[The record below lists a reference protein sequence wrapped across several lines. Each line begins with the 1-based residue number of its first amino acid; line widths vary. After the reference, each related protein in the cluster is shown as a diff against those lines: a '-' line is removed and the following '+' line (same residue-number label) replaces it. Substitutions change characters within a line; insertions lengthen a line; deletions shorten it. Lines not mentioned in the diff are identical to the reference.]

1 MHTNFTMPA
10 AQRQELL
17 KKVFG
22 GGDKKPPDRADFL
35 GPYAAGILLF
45 AGALFVIK
53 TVITL
58 RAPRRRGPLP
68 GGIAQKITFV
78 CKQDFPLAQK
88 RENWREY
95 HKKALSLLLCLALL
109 FSLAPVEIHAAEEE
123 PVTLDLAQGSI
134 VISATGYAQDGGAE
148 TPYTGD
154 YTIVQTDTTYVD
166 KTISVTGGA
175 HKITMGSKVE
185 IDVHAIFDACAFSIA
200 KGASVE
206 LVLTRSVT
214 LKSGSNKAGLA
225 VPTGAAVTIS
235 ANSRYG
241 ALNATGGNSGAG
253 IGGDYGNSSSYVGGN
268 ITILSG
274 TVEATGG
281 SGASGIGGYGTGT
294 GKDEQI
300 HISGGKVTATG
311 GFGSAG
317 IGGGSSGYSG
327 TGENGQIIIDG
338 TAVVTAT
345 GNGGAGIGGGARGNG
360 TGTKGKII
368 LAGNARVI
376 ASASSGAGIGAGATY
391 YYNKISTSATG
402 SYGELLITED
412 AVVEVSSNSGAGI
425 GAGQPSHYS
434 SSYAYSYGTGSSGKL
449 TINGNAQVTATSTQA
464 AGIGGGYNVRSR
476 SYLTGDAGVISIS
489 GNARVEATGGR
500 WGIGAN
506 AYKNDGAL
514 KISGGTV
521 IARATDETVTTAC
534 GIGKSGSTTITGGTV
549 EASGYTG
556 IAWAKVNGGTVTA
569 TSLTAA
575 SGVAKLFSDSMQEG
589 WVVSLP
595 AQESHNMSSG
605 VLFSGSQGQI
615 LGAFYE
621 LPEDRETPADAALT
635 VAEDQELIV
644 PKGKK
649 LTVNGSLIVN
659 GKLTVAGTL
668 YTAPGGSLA
677 LNGETDITGK
687 LTGKLLPVTI
697 ETHDQET
704 EETSFDVSTLF
715 TIPET
720 AGTVTYT
727 VVCKNGAAGT
737 LTGTILSIQQSGTF
751 EITAATAETA
761 LYQSASATAVLTA
774 KNGAL
779 PHEHQLEEFEEKAP
793 TCLEP
798 GNIHYWTCVT
808 CGKCFSDEGGTEIP
822 YDSTIRAAL
831 GHDFHNGSCTR
842 CGAEDPGYQTTA
854 AIAISSLTAYPGD
867 TIRIPV
873 SIRSNPGISAMKLTI
888 TYDTELL
895 EYQEAAFDQAFLD
908 AAGAQTCVNAETAGK
923 VILDW
928 VQGQGEYSGSGDFA
942 VLTLKVKA
950 VTEDGGAALTITY
963 DPEDIFNKDHEN
975 QTFQIENGTVQ
986 IKKLRPGDIN
996 GDGSVNINDALL
1008 LLRYVCELDQDQV
1021 LGNPDVTGDGKVNNK
1036 DVVTLLR
1043 FVAKLDGV
1051 VLH

>member
-1 MHTNFTMPA
+1 M
-10 AQRQELL
+10 
-17 KKVFG
+17 
-22 GGDKKPPDRADFL
+22 
-35 GPYAAGILLF
+35 
-45 AGALFVIK
+45 
-53 TVITL
+53 
-58 RAPRRRGPLP
+58 
-68 GGIAQKITFV
+68 
-78 CKQDFPLAQK
+78 
-88 RENWREY
+88 
-95 HKKALSLLLCLALL
+95 KKALSLLLCLALL

-154 YTIVQTDTTYVD
+154 YTIVQTNTTYVD

-241 ALNATGGNSGAG
+241 ALNAVGGDSGAG
-253 IGGDYGNSSSYVGGN
+253 IGGAYNGSSSTGGN

-281 SGASGIGGYGTGT
+281 SGAAGIGGYGTGT
-294 GKDEQI
+294 GTDEQI

-311 GFGSAG
+311 GSGSAG
-317 IGGGSSGYSG
+317 IGGGNHSSG

-338 TAVVTAT
+338 TAIVTAT
-345 GNGGAGIGGGARGNG
+345 GNSGAGIGGGYGGNG
-360 TGTKGKII
+360 TGAKGK
-368 LAGNARVI
+368 LLLTGRAQVT
-376 ASASSGAGIGAGATY
+376 ASADSGAGIGAGASNGT
-391 YYNKISTSATG
+391 TTCGTG
-402 SYGELLITED
+402 SYGEILITES
-412 AVVEVSSNSGAGI
+412 AVVDSGSDSGAGI
-425 GAGQPSHYS
+425 GGGKPNSYS
-434 SSYAYSYGTGSSGKL
+434 VYSFGTGSNGKL
-449 TINGNAQVTATSTQA
+449 TINGNAQVTATSAQA
-464 AGIGGGYNVRSR
+464 AGIGGDYSNNYT
-476 SYLTGDAGVISIS
+476 SYLTGNAGVISIS

-500 WGIGAN
+500 WGIGAKS
-506 AYKNDGAL
+506 YQSSGAL

-534 GIGKSGSTTITGGTV
+534 GIGKSGSTTITGGAV

-556 IAWAKVNGGTVTA
+556 IAQATVNGGTVTA

-575 SGVAKLFSDSMQEG
+575 SGVADLSSEIMQEG

-615 LGAFYE
+615 LGDFYE
-621 LPEDRETPADAALT
+621 LPDDREIPADAALT

-644 PKGKK
+644 PKDTK
-649 LTVNGSLIVN
+649 LTVNGSLTVN

-668 YTAPGGSLA
+668 YTAPNGSLD

-687 LTGKLLPVTI
+687 LTGQLLPVTI
-697 ETHDQET
+697 EARDQET

-779 PHEHQLEEFEEKAP
+779 PHEHRLEEFEEKAP
-793 TCLEP
+793 ACLEP

-842 CGAEDPGYQTTA
+842 CGAEDPDYQTTA

-942 VLTLKVKA
+942 VLTFKVKA
-950 VTEDGGAALTITY
+950 VTEDGDAALTITY

>member
-1 MHTNFTMPA
+1 M
-10 AQRQELL
+10 
-17 KKVFG
+17 
-22 GGDKKPPDRADFL
+22 
-35 GPYAAGILLF
+35 
-45 AGALFVIK
+45 
-53 TVITL
+53 
-58 RAPRRRGPLP
+58 
-68 GGIAQKITFV
+68 
-78 CKQDFPLAQK
+78 
-88 RENWREY
+88 
-95 HKKALSLLLCLALL
+95 LLCLALL
-109 FSLAPVEIHAAEEE
+109 FSLAPVEIHAEEEE
-123 PVTLDLAQGSI
+123 PVTLSLAQGSI

-166 KTISVTGGA
+166 KTIAVTGGA
-175 HKITMGSKVE
+175 HKITMGSKVV
-185 IDVHAIFDACAFSIA
+185 IDVHAISDACVFSIA

-214 LKSGSNKAGLA
+214 LKSGEKQAGLA

-235 ANSRYG
+235 SDGYYG
-241 ALNATGGNSGAG
+241 ALNAVGGSYSAG
-253 IGGDYGNSSSYVGGN
+253 IGGYYSRGIYGNGGN

-281 SGASGIGGYGTGT
+281 FRAAGIGGYGTGT
-294 GKDEQI
+294 GTDEQI

-311 GFGSAG
+311 GSNAAG
-317 IGGGSSGYSG
+317 IGGGNMSSGRDG

-345 GNGGAGIGGGARGNG
+345 GKGGAGIGGGARGNG

-368 LAGNARVI
+368 LAGSAKVI
-376 ASASSGAGIGAGATY
+376 AISDTGAGIGAGRTY
-391 YYNKISTSATG
+391 DNNGESTTWATG
-402 SYGELLITED
+402 SYGEILITED
-412 AVVEVSSNSGAGI
+412 VVVEASADSGAGI
-425 GAGQPSHYS
+425 GGSRPDLNGTY
-434 SSYAYSYGTGSSGKL
+434 YCSYGTGPNGKL

-464 AGIGGGYNVRSR
+464 AGIGGGNGSSS

-500 WGIGAN
+500 WGIGAT
-506 AYKNDGAL
+506 AYHSSGAL

-556 IAWAKVNGGTVTA
+556 IAQATVNGGTVTA

-575 SGVAKLFSDSMQEG
+575 SGVADLSADSMQEG

-595 AQESHNMSSG
+595 AQESHSMSSG

-615 LGAFYE
+615 LGDFYE
-621 LPEDRETPADAALT
+621 LPEDREIPADAALT

-644 PKGKK
+644 PKGTK
-649 LTVNGSLIVN
+649 LTVNGSLTVN

-668 YTAPGGSLA
+668 YTAPNGSLD
-677 LNGETDITGK
+677 LNGETDIPGK
-687 LTGKLLPVTI
+687 LTGQLLPDTI
-697 ETHDQET
+697 EARDQET
-704 EETSFDVSTLF
+704 EETSLDVSTLF

-720 AGTVTYT
+720 AGAVSYT
-727 VVCKNGAAGT
+727 VAFKNGAAGT
-737 LTGTILSIQQSGTF
+737 LTGTILSIQQSGVF
-751 EITAATAETA
+751 EITASTAETA

-779 PHEHQLEEFEEKAP
+779 PHEHRLEEFEEKAP

-942 VLTLKVKA
+942 VLTFKVKA
-950 VTEDGGAALTITY
+950 VTEDGDAALTITY

>member
-1 MHTNFTMPA
+1 MT
-10 AQRQELL
+10 
-17 KKVFG
+17 
-22 GGDKKPPDRADFL
+22 
-35 GPYAAGILLF
+35 
-45 AGALFVIK
+45 
-53 TVITL
+53 
-58 RAPRRRGPLP
+58 
-68 GGIAQKITFV
+68 
-78 CKQDFPLAQK
+78 
-88 RENWREY
+88 
-95 HKKALSLLLCLALL
+95 KALSLLLCLALL

-148 TPYTGD
+148 NPFTGD

-166 KTISVTGGA
+166 KTISVTGGE

-185 IDVHAIFDACAFSIA
+185 IDVHALPYVCAFSIA

-214 LKSGSNKAGLA
+214 LKSGEKQAGLA

-235 ANSRYG
+235 ADSRYG
-241 ALNATGGNSGAG
+241 ALNAAGGDSGAG
-253 IGGDYGNSSSYVGGN
+253 IGGYYYGNSSSYVGGS

-281 SGASGIGGYGTGT
+281 SGAAGIGGYGTGT
-294 GKDEQI
+294 GTDEQI

-311 GFGSAG
+311 GTYAAG
-317 IGGGSSGYSG
+317 IGGGDGGSSYSG
-327 TGENGQIIIDG
+327 TGANGQIIIDG
-338 TAVVTAT
+338 TAVVIAT
-345 GNGGAGIGGGARGNG
+345 GKGGGAGIGGSYSGDG
-360 TGTKGKII
+360 TGTKGRII
-368 LAGNARVI
+368 LAGNAHI
-376 ASASSGAGIGAGATY
+376 TASSDSGAGIGAGAA
-391 YYNKISTSATG
+391 STTTAYGTG
-402 SYGELLITED
+402 SYGEILITED
-412 AVVEVSSNSGAGI
+412 AVVNASSDSGTGI
-425 GAGQPSHYS
+425 GGGKPYS
-434 SSYAYSYGTGSSGKL
+434 AYSFGTGSNGKL
-449 TINGNAQVTATSTQA
+449 TINGNTQVTATSTQA
-464 AGIGGGYNVRSR
+464 AGIGGGYGGSR
-476 SYLTGDAGVISIS
+476 ATSYLTGDAGVISIS

-500 WGIGAN
+500 WGIGAT
-506 AYKNDGAL
+506 AYQSSGAL

-534 GIGKSGSTTITGGTV
+534 GIGKSGSTTITGGAV

-556 IAWAKVNGGTVTA
+556 IAQATVNGGTVTA

-575 SGVAKLFSDSMQEG
+575 SGVADLSSEIMQEG

-595 AQESHNMSSG
+595 AQESHSMSSG

-615 LGAFYE
+615 LGDFYE
-621 LPEDRETPADAALT
+621 LPDDREIPADAALT

-644 PKGKK
+644 PKGTK
-649 LTVNGSLIVN
+649 LTVTGSLTVN
-659 GKLTVAGTL
+659 GKLTVNGNIDVTGTL
-668 YTAPGGSLA
+668 
-677 LNGETDITGK
+677 TGQ
-687 LTGKLLPVTI
+687 LLPVTI

-704 EETSFDVSTLF
+704 EETSFDVSALF

-751 EITAATAETA
+751 EITASTAETA
-761 LYQSASATAVLTA
+761 LYQSASATALLTA

-798 GNIHYWTCVT
+798 GNLHYWTCVT

-867 TIRIPV
+867 TIQIPV

-908 AAGAQTCVNAETAGK
+908 AAGAQTCINAETAGK
-923 VILDW
+923 IILDW

-942 VLTLKVKA
+942 VLTFKVKA
-950 VTEDGGAALTITY
+950 VTEDGDAALTITY

>member
-1 MHTNFTMPA
+1 M
-10 AQRQELL
+10 
-17 KKVFG
+17 KK
-22 GGDKKPPDRADFL
+22 A
-35 GPYAAGILLF
+35 I
-45 AGALFVIK
+45 ALFLSM
-53 TVITL
+53 TML
-58 RAPRRRGPLP
+58 
-68 GGIAQKITFV
+68 
-78 CKQDFPLAQK
+78 
-88 RENWREY
+88 
-95 HKKALSLLLCLALL
+95 LSLALVPAHAEDA
-109 FSLAPVEIHAAEEE
+109 SSVE
-123 PVTLDLAQGSI
+123 LDLAQGSI

-148 TPYTGD
+148 TPFTGE
-154 YTIVQTDTTYVD
+154 YTIVQNDTAYVD
-166 KTISVTGGA
+166 KTISVTGGE

-185 IDVHAIFDACAFSIA
+185 IDVHATSQACAFSIA
-200 KGASVE
+200 SGASVD
-206 LVLTRSVT
+206 LVLKKVVT
-214 LKSGSNKAGLA
+214 LKSGSWRAGLA

-235 ANSRYG
+235 ADSRYG
-241 ALNATGGNSGAG
+241 ALNAAGGDSGAG
-253 IGGDYGNSSSYVGGN
+253 IGGYYGNSSSYVGGS

-281 SGASGIGGYGTGT
+281 SGAAGIGGYSAGTGT
-294 GKDEQI
+294 DEQI

-311 GFGSAG
+311 GSGAAG
-317 IGGGSSGYSG
+317 IGGGVGGEG
-327 TGENGQIIIDG
+327 TGTNGQIIIDG

-345 GNGGAGIGGGARGNG
+345 GNSGAGIGGGAKGDG

-368 LAGNARVI
+368 LAGSAKVI
-376 ASASSGAGIGAGATY
+376 AISDTGAGIGAGCTY
-391 YYNKISTSATG
+391 NNNDESTTWATG
-402 SYGELLITED
+402 SYGEILITED
-412 AVVEVSSNSGAGI
+412 VVVEASADSGAGI
-425 GAGQPSHYS
+425 GGGTSSH
-434 SSYAYSYGTGSSGKL
+434 SSYPSYGTGPNGKL

-464 AGIGGGYNVRSR
+464 AGIGGGNGSAS
-476 SYLTGDAGVISIS
+476 SYLTDTAGVISIS

-500 WGIGAN
+500 WGIGATS
-506 AYKNDGAL
+506 YLSSGAL

-549 EASGYTG
+549 EASGSTG
-556 IAWAKVNGGTVTA
+556 IAQAKVNGGTVTA

-575 SGVAKLFSDSMQEG
+575 SGVADLSSEIIQEG

-595 AQESHNMSSG
+595 AQESHSMSSG

-615 LGAFYE
+615 LGDFYE
-621 LPEDRETPADAALT
+621 LPDDREIPADAALT

-644 PKGKK
+644 PKGTK
-649 LTVNGSLIVN
+649 LTVNGSLTVN

-687 LTGKLLPVTI
+687 LTGQLLPVTI

-704 EETSFDVSTLF
+704 EEISFDVSTLF

-720 AGTVTYT
+720 AGQVSYT
-727 VVCKNGAAGT
+727 VACKNGAAGT

-751 EITAATAETA
+751 EITAATAEMA

-798 GNIHYWTCVT
+798 GNLHYWTCVS
-808 CGKCFSDEGGTEIP
+808 CGKCFSDEGITEIL
-822 YDSTIRAAL
+822 YNSVVKSAL

-842 CGAEDPGYQTTA
+842 CSAADPDYQTTA
-854 AIAISSLTAYPGD
+854 AITISSLTAYPGD
-867 TIRIPV
+867 TIQIPV

-888 TYDTELL
+888 TYDPALL
-895 EYQEAAFDQAFLD
+895 EYQEAVFDQAFLD
-908 AAGAQTCVNAETAGK
+908 ATGAQTCINAETSGTI
-923 VILDW
+923 ILDW
-928 VQGQGEYSGSGDFA
+928 VLAQTEYSENGDFA
-942 VLTLKVKA
+942 VLTFKVKA
-950 VTEDGGAALTITY
+950 VTEDADAALTITY
-963 DPEDIFNKDHEN
+963 DPEDIFNKEHEN
-975 QTFQIENGTVQ
+975 QTFQIENGTVR

-1008 LLRYVCELDQDQV
+1008 LLRYVCELDQDKVQ
-1021 LGNPDVTGDGKVNNK
+1021 GNPDVTGDGKVNNK
-1036 DVVTLLR
+1036 DVVTLLH
-1043 FVAKLDGV
+1043 FVAQLDGV

>member
-1 MHTNFTMPA
+1 MT
-10 AQRQELL
+10 
-17 KKVFG
+17 
-22 GGDKKPPDRADFL
+22 
-35 GPYAAGILLF
+35 
-45 AGALFVIK
+45 
-53 TVITL
+53 
-58 RAPRRRGPLP
+58 
-68 GGIAQKITFV
+68 
-78 CKQDFPLAQK
+78 
-88 RENWREY
+88 
-95 HKKALSLLLCLALL
+95 KALSLLLCLALL
-109 FSLAPVEIHAAEEE
+109 FSLAPVEIHAEEEE

-166 KTISVTGGA
+166 KTIAVTGGE
-175 HKITMGSKVE
+175 HKITMSSKVV
-185 IDVHAIFDACAFSIA
+185 IDVHAISDACAFSIA

-225 VPTGAAVTIS
+225 VPSGAAVTIS
-235 ANSRYG
+235 ADGYYG
-241 ALNATGGNSGAG
+241 ALNAVGGDSGAG
-253 IGGDYGNSSSYVGGN
+253 IGGAYNGSSSTGGN

-281 SGASGIGGYGTGT
+281 SSAAGIGGYGTGT
-294 GKDEQI
+294 GQDEQI
-300 HISGGKVTATG
+300 HISGGKATATG
-311 GFGSAG
+311 GSGSAG
-317 IGGGSSGYSG
+317 IGGGSGYSG

-345 GNGGAGIGGGARGNG
+345 GNSGAGIGGG
-360 TGTKGKII
+360 K
-368 LAGNARVI
+368 L
-376 ASASSGAGIGAGATY
+376 SST
-391 YYNKISTSATG
+391 
-402 SYGELLITED
+402 
-412 AVVEVSSNSGAGI
+412 
-425 GAGQPSHYS
+425 
-434 SSYAYSYGTGSSGKL
+434 SYGTGAYGKL
-449 TINGNAQVTATSTQA
+449 TINGNAQVTAASTQA
-464 AGIGGGYNVRSR
+464 AGIGGGNGSPS

-500 WGIGAN
+500 WGIGAT
-506 AYKNDGAL
+506 AYQSSGAL

-556 IAWAKVNGGTVTA
+556 IAQATVNGGTVTA

-575 SGVAKLFSDSMQEG
+575 SGVADLSAEIMQEG

-615 LGAFYE
+615 LGDFYE
-621 LPEDRETPADAALT
+621 LPEDRKIPADAALT

-668 YTAPGGSLA
+668 YTAPNGSLD

-687 LTGKLLPVTI
+687 LTGQLLPVTI
-697 ETHDQET
+697 EARDQET
-704 EETSFDVSTLF
+704 EETSFDVSALF

-798 GNIHYWTCVT
+798 GNLHYWTCVS

-908 AAGAQTCVNAETAGK
+908 AAGAQTCINAETAGK

-942 VLTLKVKA
+942 VLTFKVKA
-950 VTEDGGAALTITY
+950 VTEDGDAALTITY

>member
-1 MHTNFTMPA
+1 M
-10 AQRQELL
+10 
-17 KKVFG
+17 
-22 GGDKKPPDRADFL
+22 
-35 GPYAAGILLF
+35 
-45 AGALFVIK
+45 
-53 TVITL
+53 
-58 RAPRRRGPLP
+58 
-68 GGIAQKITFV
+68 
-78 CKQDFPLAQK
+78 
-88 RENWREY
+88 
-95 HKKALSLLLCLALL
+95 
-109 FSLAPVEIHAAEEE
+109 
-123 PVTLDLAQGSI
+123 
-134 VISATGYAQDGGAE
+134 
-148 TPYTGD
+148 
-154 YTIVQTDTTYVD
+154 VD
-166 KTISVTGGA
+166 
-175 HKITMGSKVE
+175 
-185 IDVHAIFDACAFSIA
+185 
-200 KGASVE
+200 AS
-206 LVLTRSVT
+206 SD
-214 LKSGSNKAGLA
+214 
-225 VPTGAAVTIS
+225 
-235 ANSRYG
+235 
-241 ALNATGGNSGAG
+241 SGAG
-253 IGGDYGNSSSYVGGN
+253 IGGSLPHHFNSSCN
-268 ITILSG
+268 
-274 TVEATGG
+274 
-281 SGASGIGGYGTGT
+281 
-294 GKDEQI
+294 
-300 HISGGKVTATG
+300 
-311 GFGSAG
+311 
-317 IGGGSSGYSG
+317 
-327 TGENGQIIIDG
+327 
-338 TAVVTAT
+338 
-345 GNGGAGIGGGARGNG
+345 
-360 TGTKGKII
+360 
-368 LAGNARVI
+368 
-376 ASASSGAGIGAGATY
+376 
-391 YYNKISTSATG
+391 
-402 SYGELLITED
+402 
-412 AVVEVSSNSGAGI
+412 
-425 GAGQPSHYS
+425 
-434 SSYAYSYGTGSSGKL
+434 SYGTGSNGKL

-464 AGIGGGYNVRSR
+464 AGIGGGYNGSST
-476 SYLTGDAGVISIS
+476 SYLTSDAGVISIS
-489 GNARVEATGGR
+489 GNARVETTGGR
-500 WGIGAN
+500 WGVGAD

-556 IAWAKVNGGTVTA
+556 IAQATVNGGIVTA

-575 SGVAKLFSDSMQEG
+575 SGVADLSSEIMQEG

-595 AQESHNMSSG
+595 AQESHSMSSG

-615 LGAFYE
+615 LGDFYE
-621 LPEDRETPADAALT
+621 LPDDRKIPADATLT
-635 VAEDQELIV
+635 VAKDQELIV
-644 PKGKK
+644 PKGTK
-649 LTVNGSLIVN
+649 LTVTGSLIVN

-668 YTAPGGSLA
+668 YTAPGGSLD

-687 LTGKLLPVTI
+687 LTGQLLPVTI
-697 ETHDQET
+697 EARDQET
-704 EETSFDVSTLF
+704 EETSFDVSALF

-720 AGTVTYT
+720 AGQVSYT
-727 VVCKNGAAGT
+727 VACKNGAAGT
-737 LTGTILSIQQSGTF
+737 LTGTILSIQQSGIF
-751 EITAATAETA
+751 EITASTAETA

-793 TCLEP
+793 ACLEP

-808 CGKCFSDEGGTEIP
+808 CGKCFSDAGVTEIP

-867 TIRIPV
+867 TIQIPV

-908 AAGAQTCVNAETAGK
+908 AAGAQTCINAETAGK
-923 VILDW
+923 IILDW

-942 VLTLKVKA
+942 VLTFKVKA
-950 VTEDGGAALTITY
+950 VTEDADAALTITY

>member
-1 MHTNFTMPA
+1 M
-10 AQRQELL
+10 
-17 KKVFG
+17 KK
-22 GGDKKPPDRADFL
+22 A
-35 GPYAAGILLF
+35 I
-45 AGALFVIK
+45 ALFLSM
-53 TVITL
+53 TML
-58 RAPRRRGPLP
+58 
-68 GGIAQKITFV
+68 
-78 CKQDFPLAQK
+78 
-88 RENWREY
+88 
-95 HKKALSLLLCLALL
+95 LSLALVPAHAEDA
-109 FSLAPVEIHAAEEE
+109 SSVE
-123 PVTLDLAQGSI
+123 LDLAQGSI

-148 TPYTGD
+148 TPFTGE
-154 YTIVQTDTTYVD
+154 YTIVQNDTAYVD
-166 KTISVTGGA
+166 KTISVTGGE

-185 IDVHAIFDACAFSIA
+185 IDVHATSGACAFSIA
-200 KGASVE
+200 SGASVD
-206 LVLTRSVT
+206 LVLKQVVT
-214 LKSGSNKAGLA
+214 LKSGAKQAGLA

-235 ANSRYG
+235 ADNYRG
-241 ALNATGGNSGAG
+241 ALNAVGGDSGAG
-253 IGGDYGNSSSYVGGN
+253 IGGAYNGSSSTGGN

-281 SGASGIGGYGTGT
+281 FRAAGIGGYGTGT

-311 GFGSAG
+311 GSDAAG
-317 IGGGSSGYSG
+317 IGGGSGYSG

-345 GNGGAGIGGGARGNG
+345 GNSDGAGIGGGSSGSG
-360 TGTKGKII
+360 TGTKGQII
-368 LAGNARVI
+368 LAGSAKI
-376 ASASSGAGIGAGATY
+376 TASASNGAGIGAGATY
-391 YYNKISTSATG
+391 YYNKISTAATG
-402 SYGELLITED
+402 SYGEILITED

-425 GAGQPSHYS
+425 GAGQPSSYAS
-434 SSYAYSYGTGSSGKL
+434 SSAYSYGTGSNGKL

-464 AGIGGGYNVRSR
+464 AGIGGGYS
-476 SYLTGDAGVISIS
+476 STCASHLTGDAGVISIS

-500 WGIGAN
+500 WGIGATSYQSN
-506 AYKNDGAL
+506 GAL

-549 EASGYTG
+549 EASGSTG
-556 IAWAKVNGGTVTA
+556 IAQAKVNGGTVTA

-575 SGVAKLFSDSMQEG
+575 SGVADLSSEIMQEG

-595 AQESHNMSSG
+595 AQESHSMRSG

-615 LGAFYE
+615 LGDFYE
-621 LPEDRETPADAALT
+621 LPDDREIPADAALT

-644 PKGKK
+644 PKGTK
-649 LTVNGSLIVN
+649 LTVNGSLTVN
-659 GKLTVAGTL
+659 GKLTVNGNIDVTGTL
-668 YTAPGGSLA
+668 
-677 LNGETDITGK
+677 TGQ
-687 LTGKLLPVTI
+687 LLPVTI

-704 EETSFDVSTLF
+704 EETSFDVSVLF

-720 AGTVTYT
+720 AGQVSYT
-727 VVCKNGAAGT
+727 VACKNGAAGT

-761 LYQSASATAVLTA
+761 LYQSASATAVLNA

-798 GNIHYWTCVT
+798 GNLHYWTCVS
-808 CGKCFSDEGGTEIP
+808 CGKCFSDEGVTEIP
-822 YDSTIRAAL
+822 YNSVVKPAL

-842 CGAEDPGYQTTA
+842 CSAADPDYQTTA

-867 TIRIPV
+867 TIQISV

-888 TYDTELL
+888 TYDPELL
-895 EYQEAAFDQAFLD
+895 EYQDAAFDQAFLD
-908 AAGAQTCVNAETAGK
+908 ATGAQTCINAETSGTI
-923 VILDW
+923 ILDW
-928 VQGQGEYSGSGDFA
+928 VLAQTEYSENGDFA
-942 VLTLKVKA
+942 VLSFKVKA
-950 VTEDGGAALTITY
+950 VAEAADAALTITY
-963 DPEDIFNKDHEN
+963 DPEDIFNKEHEN
-975 QTFQIENGTVQ
+975 QTFQIENGTVR

-1008 LLRYVCELDQDQV
+1008 LLRYVCELDQDKVQ
-1021 LGNPDVTGDGKVNNK
+1021 GNPDVTGDGKVNNK

-1043 FVAKLDGV
+1043 FVAQLDGV

>member
-1 MHTNFTMPA
+1 M
-10 AQRQELL
+10 
-17 KKVFG
+17 
-22 GGDKKPPDRADFL
+22 
-35 GPYAAGILLF
+35 
-45 AGALFVIK
+45 
-53 TVITL
+53 
-58 RAPRRRGPLP
+58 
-68 GGIAQKITFV
+68 
-78 CKQDFPLAQK
+78 
-88 RENWREY
+88 
-95 HKKALSLLLCLALL
+95 KKALSLLLCLALL
-109 FSLAPVEIHAAEEE
+109 FSLAPVEIHAEEEE
-123 PVTLDLAQGSI
+123 PVTLSLAQGSI

-166 KTISVTGGA
+166 KTISVTGGE
-175 HKITMGSKVE
+175 HKIIMGSKVV
-185 IDVHAIFDACAFSIA
+185 IDVHAISDACAFSIT

-206 LVLTRSVT
+206 LVLTKSVT
-214 LKSGSNKAGLA
+214 LKSGKPRAGLA

-235 ANSRYG
+235 ADSRYG
-241 ALNATGGNSGAG
+241 ALNAVGGDSGAG
-253 IGGDYGNSSSYVGGN
+253 IGGYYGNNTTLYSGGN

-281 SGASGIGGYGTGT
+281 SGAAGIGGYHTGT
-294 GKDEQI
+294 GQDEQI

-311 GFGSAG
+311 GSGSAG
-317 IGGGSSGYSG
+317 IGGGSYSYG
-327 TGENGQIIIDG
+327 NYRGSATGENGQITIDG

-345 GNGGAGIGGGARGNG
+345 GNSGGAGIGGGVLGDSG

-368 LAGNARVI
+368 LAGSAKVI
-376 ASASSGAGIGAGATY
+376 AISDTGAGIGAGCTY
-391 YYNKISTSATG
+391 DNNVNSTTWATG
-402 SYGELLITED
+402 SYGEILITED
-412 AVVEVSSNSGAGI
+412 AVVNASSDSGAGI
-425 GAGQPSHYS
+425 GGGKS
-434 SSYAYSYGTGSSGKL
+434 SSTSYGTGAYGKL
-449 TINGNAQVTATSTQA
+449 TINGNAQVTATSAQA
-464 AGIGGGYNVRSR
+464 AGIGGDYSSNYT
-476 SYLTGDAGVISIS
+476 SYLTGNAGVISIS

-500 WGIGAN
+500 WGIGADDYN
-506 AYKNDGAL
+506 MSGAL

-556 IAWAKVNGGTVTA
+556 IAQAKVNGGTVTA

-575 SGVAKLFSDSMQEG
+575 SGVADLSSEIMQEG

-595 AQESHNMSSG
+595 AQESHNMNSG

-615 LGAFYE
+615 LGDFYE
-621 LPEDRETPADAALT
+621 LPDDREIPADAALT

-649 LTVNGSLIVN
+649 LTIN

-668 YTAPGGSLA
+668 YTAPNGSLD

-687 LTGKLLPVTI
+687 LTGQLLPVTI

-737 LTGTILSIQQSGTF
+737 LTGTILSIQQSGIF
-751 EITAATAETA
+751 EITASTAETA
-761 LYQSASATAVLTA
+761 LYQSASATALLTA

-888 TYDTELL
+888 TYDAELL

-908 AAGAQTCVNAETAGK
+908 AAGAQTCVNAETARK

-942 VLTLKVKA
+942 VLTFKVKA

>member
-1 MHTNFTMPA
+1 M
-10 AQRQELL
+10 
-17 KKVFG
+17 
-22 GGDKKPPDRADFL
+22 
-35 GPYAAGILLF
+35 
-45 AGALFVIK
+45 
-53 TVITL
+53 
-58 RAPRRRGPLP
+58 
-68 GGIAQKITFV
+68 
-78 CKQDFPLAQK
+78 
-88 RENWREY
+88 
-95 HKKALSLLLCLALL
+95 KKALSLLLCLALL
-109 FSLAPVEIHAAEEE
+109 FSLAPVEIHAEEEE

-134 VISATGYAQDGGAE
+134 VISATGYAQGGGAE

-166 KTISVTGGA
+166 KTIAVTGGA
-175 HKITMGSKVE
+175 HKITMGSKVV
-185 IDVHAIFDACAFSIA
+185 IDVHAISDACAFFIA

-206 LVLTRSVT
+206 LVLTKSVT
-214 LKSGSNKAGLA
+214 LKSGKSRAGLA

-235 ANSRYG
+235 AESRYG
-241 ALNATGGNSGAG
+241 ALNAVGGDSGAG
-253 IGGDYGNSSSYVGGN
+253 IGGAYNGSSSTGGN

-281 SGASGIGGYGTGT
+281 SSAAGIGGYGTGT
-294 GKDEQI
+294 GTDEQI

-311 GFGSAG
+311 GSGSAG
-317 IGGGSSGYSG
+317 IGGGNHSSG

-345 GNGGAGIGGGARGNG
+345 GKGGGAGIGGGYGGNG
-360 TGTKGKII
+360 TGAKGK
-368 LAGNARVI
+368 LLLTGRAQVT
-376 ASASSGAGIGAGATY
+376 ASADSGAGIGAGAAY
-391 YYNKISTSATG
+391 STEDSGNGTFATG
-402 SYGELLITED
+402 SYGELLIMED
-412 AVVEVSSNSGAGI
+412 AVVEASSDFGAGI
-425 GAGQPSHYS
+425 GGGKPSYYTR
-434 SSYAYSYGTGSSGKL
+434 SYVSNHKVNYYTVDCCSYGTGSNGKL
-449 TINGNAQVTATSTQA
+449 TINGNSHVTATSTQA
-464 AGIGGGYNVRSR
+464 AGIGGGNGSSS

-500 WGIGAN
+500 WGIGADT
-506 AYKNDGAL
+506 YKNNGAL

-556 IAWAKVNGGTVTA
+556 IAQATVNGGTVTA

-575 SGVAKLFSDSMQEG
+575 SGVADLSSEIMQEG

-615 LGAFYE
+615 LGDFYE
-621 LPEDRETPADAALT
+621 LPDDRKIPADAALT

-644 PKGKK
+644 PKGTK
-649 LTVNGSLIVN
+649 LTVNGSLTVN

-668 YTAPGGSLA
+668 YTAPNGSLA

-687 LTGKLLPVTI
+687 LTGQLLPVTI
-697 ETHDQET
+697 EARDQET

-737 LTGTILSIQQSGTF
+737 LTGTILSIQQSGIF

-842 CGAEDPGYQTTA
+842 CGAEDPDYQTTA

-942 VLTLKVKA
+942 VLTFKVKA
-950 VTEDGGAALTITY
+950 VTEDGDAALTITY

>member
-1 MHTNFTMPA
+1 M
-10 AQRQELL
+10 
-17 KKVFG
+17 KK
-22 GGDKKPPDRADFL
+22 A
-35 GPYAAGILLF
+35 I
-45 AGALFVIK
+45 ALFLSM
-53 TVITL
+53 TML
-58 RAPRRRGPLP
+58 
-68 GGIAQKITFV
+68 
-78 CKQDFPLAQK
+78 
-88 RENWREY
+88 
-95 HKKALSLLLCLALL
+95 LSLTLVPAHAEDA
-109 FSLAPVEIHAAEEE
+109 SSVE
-123 PVTLDLAQGSI
+123 LDLAQGSI

-148 TPYTGD
+148 TPFTGE
-154 YTIVQTDTTYVD
+154 YTIVQNDTAYVD
-166 KTISVTGGA
+166 KTISVTGGE

-185 IDVHAIFDACAFSIA
+185 IDVHATSQACAFSIA

-214 LKSGSNKAGLA
+214 LKSGFRRAGLA

-235 ANSRYG
+235 ADSRYG
-241 ALNATGGNSGAG
+241 ALNAAGGDSGAG
-253 IGGDYGNSSSYVGGN
+253 IGGYYGDSSPYAGGS

-281 SGASGIGGYGTGT
+281 SGAAGIGGYSAGTGT
-294 GKDEQI
+294 DEQI

-311 GFGSAG
+311 GSGAAG
-317 IGGGSSGYSG
+317 IGGGIGGDG
-327 TGENGQIIIDG
+327 TGTNGQIIIDG
-338 TAVVTAT
+338 TAVVTAI
-345 GNGGAGIGGGARGNG
+345 GNSGAGIGGGYGGNG
-360 TGTKGKII
+360 TGAKGK
-368 LAGNARVI
+368 LLLTGRAQVT
-376 ASASSGAGIGAGATY
+376 ASADSGAGIGAGAAY
-391 YYNKISTSATG
+391 STEDSGNGTFATG
-402 SYGELLITED
+402 SYGELLIMED
-412 AVVEVSSNSGAGI
+412 AVVEASSDSGAGI
-425 GAGQPSHYS
+425 GGGKPSYYTR
-434 SSYAYSYGTGSSGKL
+434 SYVNNHKVNYYTVDCCSYGTGFNGKL

-464 AGIGGGYNVRSR
+464 AGIGGGNGSSS

-489 GNARVEATGGR
+489 GNAQVEATGGR

-556 IAWAKVNGGTVTA
+556 IAQAKVNGGTVTA

-575 SGVAKLFSDSMQEG
+575 SGVADLSSEIMQEG

-595 AQESHNMSSG
+595 AQESHSMRSG

-615 LGAFYE
+615 LGDFYE
-621 LPEDRETPADAALT
+621 LPDDRKIPADAALT

-644 PKGKK
+644 PKGTK
-649 LTVNGSLIVN
+649 LTVNGSLTVN

-687 LTGKLLPVTI
+687 LTGQLLPVTI

-704 EETSFDVSTLF
+704 EEISFDVSALF

-720 AGTVTYT
+720 AGQVSYT
-727 VVCKNGAAGT
+727 VACKNGAAGT

-798 GNIHYWTCVT
+798 GNLHYWTCVS
-808 CGKCFSDEGGTEIP
+808 CGKCFSDEGITEIP
-822 YDSTIRAAL
+822 YNSVVKPAL

-842 CGAEDPGYQTTA
+842 CSAADPDYQTTA

-867 TIRIPV
+867 TIQIPV

-888 TYDTELL
+888 TYDPALL
-895 EYQEAAFDQAFLD
+895 EYQEAVFDQAFLD
-908 AAGAQTCVNAETAGK
+908 ATGAQTCINAETSGTI
-923 VILDW
+923 ILDW
-928 VQGQGEYSGSGDFA
+928 VLAQTEYSENGDFA
-942 VLTLKVKA
+942 VLTFKVKA
-950 VTEDGGAALTITY
+950 VTEDADAALTITY
-963 DPEDIFNKDHEN
+963 DPEDIFNKEHEN
-975 QTFQIENGTVQ
+975 QTFQIENGTVR

-1008 LLRYVCELDQDQV
+1008 LLRYVCELDQDKVQ
-1021 LGNPDVTGDGKVNNK
+1021 GNPDVTGDGKVNNK

-1043 FVAKLDGV
+1043 FVAQLDGV

>member
-1 MHTNFTMPA
+1 M
-10 AQRQELL
+10 
-17 KKVFG
+17 
-22 GGDKKPPDRADFL
+22 
-35 GPYAAGILLF
+35 
-45 AGALFVIK
+45 
-53 TVITL
+53 
-58 RAPRRRGPLP
+58 
-68 GGIAQKITFV
+68 
-78 CKQDFPLAQK
+78 
-88 RENWREY
+88 
-95 HKKALSLLLCLALL
+95 KKALSLLLCLALL
-109 FSLAPVEIHAAEEE
+109 FFLAPVEIHAEEEE

-166 KTISVTGGA
+166 KTIAVTGGE
-175 HKITMGSKVE
+175 HKITMGSKVV
-185 IDVHAIFDACAFSIA
+185 IDVHAISSACAFSIA
-200 KGASVE
+200 SGASVE

-225 VPTGAAVTIS
+225 VPSGAAVTIS
-235 ANSRYG
+235 ADSRYG
-241 ALNATGGNSGAG
+241 ALNAVGGDSGAG
-253 IGGDYGNSSSYVGGN
+253 IGGAYNGSSSTGGN

-281 SGASGIGGYGTGT
+281 SSAAGIGGYGTGT
-294 GKDEQI
+294 GQDEQI
-300 HISGGKVTATG
+300 HISGGKATATG
-311 GFGSAG
+311 GSGSAG
-317 IGGGSSGYSG
+317 IGGGNHSSG

-345 GNGGAGIGGGARGNG
+345 GNSGAGIGGGYGGNG
-360 TGTKGKII
+360 TGAKGK
-368 LAGNARVI
+368 LLLTGRAQVT
-376 ASASSGAGIGAGATY
+376 ASADSGAGIGAGAAY
-391 YYNKISTSATG
+391 STEDSGNGTFATG
-402 SYGELLITED
+402 SYGELLIMED
-412 AVVEVSSNSGAGI
+412 AVVEASSDFGAGI
-425 GAGQPSHYS
+425 GGGKPSYYTR
-434 SSYAYSYGTGSSGKL
+434 SYVSNHKVNYYTVDCCSYGTGSNGKL
-449 TINGNAQVTATSTQA
+449 TINGNAHVTAASTKA
-464 AGIGGGYNVRSR
+464 AGIGGGNGSSS

-556 IAWAKVNGGTVTA
+556 IAQATVNGGTVTA

-575 SGVAKLFSDSMQEG
+575 SGVADLSSEIMQEG

-595 AQESHNMSSG
+595 AQESHNMNSG

-615 LGAFYE
+615 LGDFYE
-621 LPEDRETPADAALT
+621 LPDDRKIPADAALT

-649 LTVNGSLIVN
+649 LTVNGSLTVN

-687 LTGKLLPVTI
+687 LTGQLLPVTI

-704 EETSFDVSTLF
+704 EEISFDVSALF

-720 AGTVTYT
+720 AGQVSYT
-727 VVCKNGAAGT
+727 VAFKNGAAGT

-761 LYQSASATAVLTA
+761 LYQSASATALLTA
-774 KNGAL
+774 KNGVL

-923 VILDW
+923 IILDW

-942 VLTLKVKA
+942 VLTFKVKA
-950 VTEDGGAALTITY
+950 VTEDGDAALTITY

-975 QTFQIENGTVQ
+975 QTFQIENGTIQ

>member
-1 MHTNFTMPA
+1 M
-10 AQRQELL
+10 
-17 KKVFG
+17 
-22 GGDKKPPDRADFL
+22 
-35 GPYAAGILLF
+35 
-45 AGALFVIK
+45 
-53 TVITL
+53 
-58 RAPRRRGPLP
+58 
-68 GGIAQKITFV
+68 
-78 CKQDFPLAQK
+78 
-88 RENWREY
+88 
-95 HKKALSLLLCLALL
+95 KKALSLLLCLALL

-166 KTISVTGGA
+166 KTIAVTGGE
-175 HKITMGSKVE
+175 HKIIMGSKVV
-185 IDVHAIFDACAFSIA
+185 IDVHAISDACAFFIA

-214 LKSGSNKAGLA
+214 LKSGSYKAGLA
-225 VPTGAAVTIS
+225 VPSGAAVTIS
-235 ANSRYG
+235 ADGRYG
-241 ALNATGGNSGAG
+241 ALNAAGGDSGAG
-253 IGGDYGNSSSYVGGN
+253 IGGYYGNYTTLYSGGN
-268 ITILSG
+268 IAILSG

-281 SGASGIGGYGTGT
+281 SSAAGIGGYGTGT
-294 GKDEQI
+294 GTDEQI

-311 GFGSAG
+311 GSGSAG
-317 IGGGSSGYSG
+317 IGGGSGYSG

-338 TAVVTAT
+338 TAVVTAI
-345 GNGGAGIGGGARGNG
+345 GNSGAGIGGG
-360 TGTKGKII
+360 K
-368 LAGNARVI
+368 L
-376 ASASSGAGIGAGATY
+376 SST
-391 YYNKISTSATG
+391 
-402 SYGELLITED
+402 
-412 AVVEVSSNSGAGI
+412 
-425 GAGQPSHYS
+425 
-434 SSYAYSYGTGSSGKL
+434 SYGTGAYGKL

-464 AGIGGGYNVRSR
+464 AGIGGGYNSGSS
-476 SYLTGDAGVISIS
+476 SYLTNDAGVISIS

-506 AYKNDGAL
+506 TYKNDGAL

-556 IAWAKVNGGTVTA
+556 IAQATINGGTVTA

-575 SGVAKLFSDSMQEG
+575 SGVADLSADSMQEG

-615 LGAFYE
+615 LGDFYE
-621 LPEDRETPADAALT
+621 LPDDREIPADAALT

-644 PKGKK
+644 PKGTK
-649 LTVNGSLIVN
+649 LTVTGSLTVN

-668 YTAPGGSLA
+668 YTAPNGSLA

-687 LTGKLLPVTI
+687 LTGQLLPVTI
-697 ETHDQET
+697 EARDQET

-737 LTGTILSIQQSGTF
+737 LTGTILSIQQSGIF

-761 LYQSASATAVLTA
+761 LYQSSSATAVLTA

-923 VILDW
+923 IILDW

-950 VTEDGGAALTITY
+950 VTEDGDAALTITY

>member
-1 MHTNFTMPA
+1 M
-10 AQRQELL
+10 
-17 KKVFG
+17 
-22 GGDKKPPDRADFL
+22 
-35 GPYAAGILLF
+35 
-45 AGALFVIK
+45 
-53 TVITL
+53 
-58 RAPRRRGPLP
+58 
-68 GGIAQKITFV
+68 
-78 CKQDFPLAQK
+78 
-88 RENWREY
+88 
-95 HKKALSLLLCLALL
+95 
-109 FSLAPVEIHAAEEE
+109 EIHAAEEE

-148 TPYTGD
+148 TPFTGD

-166 KTISVTGGA
+166 KTIAVTGGE
-175 HKITMGSKVE
+175 HKITMGSKVV
-185 IDVHAIFDACAFSIA
+185 IDVHAISDACAFSIA

-214 LKSGSNKAGLA
+214 LKSGSSRAGLA

-235 ANSRYG
+235 AGSRYG
-241 ALNATGGNSGAG
+241 ALNAAGGDSGAG
-253 IGGDYGNSSSYVGGN
+253 IGGYYGNGTSSSYVGGS

-281 SGASGIGGYGTGT
+281 SGAAGIGGYSAGTGT
-294 GKDEQI
+294 DEQI

-311 GFGSAG
+311 GTYAAG
-317 IGGGSSGYSG
+317 IGGGDSYSKSRAYGHG
-327 TGENGQIIIDG
+327 TDTNGQIIIDG
-338 TAVVTAT
+338 TAVVIAT
-345 GNGGAGIGGGARGNG
+345 GKGGGAGIGGAYQCNG
-360 TGTKGKII
+360 TGTKGKLL
-368 LAGNARVI
+368 LAGRAQVT
-376 ASASSGAGIGAGATY
+376 ASSDSGAGIGAGAA
-391 YYNKISTSATG
+391 STTTAYGTG
-402 SYGELLITED
+402 SYGEILITED
-412 AVVEVSSNSGAGI
+412 AVVNASSDSGTGI
-425 GAGQPSHYS
+425 GGGKS
-434 SSYAYSYGTGSSGKL
+434 SSTSYGTGAYGKL
-449 TINGNAQVTATSTQA
+449 TINGNAQVTATSAQA
-464 AGIGGGYNVRSR
+464 AGIGGGNGSAG
-476 SYLTGDAGVISIS
+476 SYLTGAAGVISIS

-506 AYKNDGAL
+506 AYENDGSL

-549 EASGYTG
+549 DASGYTG
-556 IAWAKVNGGTVTA
+556 IAQATVNGGTVTA
-569 TSLTAA
+569 ASLTAD
-575 SGVAKLFSDSMQEG
+575 SGVADLSSDSMQEG

-595 AQESHNMSSG
+595 AQESHNMNSG

-615 LGAFYE
+615 LGDFYE
-621 LPEDRETPADAALT
+621 LPDDREIPADAALI

-644 PKGKK
+644 PKGTK
-649 LTVNGSLIVN
+649 LTVNGSLTVN

-687 LTGKLLPVTI
+687 LTGQLLPVTI
-697 ETHDQET
+697 EARDQET
-704 EETSFDVSTLF
+704 EEISFDVSALF

-720 AGTVTYT
+720 AGQVSYT
-727 VVCKNGAAGT
+727 VAFKNGAAGT
-737 LTGTILSIQQSGTF
+737 LTETILSIQQSGIF
-751 EITAATAETA
+751 EITASTAETA
-761 LYQSASATAVLTA
+761 LYQSASATALLTA

-942 VLTLKVKA
+942 VLTFKVKA
-950 VTEDGGAALTITY
+950 VTEDGDAALTITY

>member
-1 MHTNFTMPA
+1 M
-10 AQRQELL
+10 
-17 KKVFG
+17 KK
-22 GGDKKPPDRADFL
+22 A
-35 GPYAAGILLF
+35 I
-45 AGALFVIK
+45 ALFLSM
-53 TVITL
+53 TML
-58 RAPRRRGPLP
+58 
-68 GGIAQKITFV
+68 
-78 CKQDFPLAQK
+78 
-88 RENWREY
+88 
-95 HKKALSLLLCLALL
+95 LSLALVPAHAEDA
-109 FSLAPVEIHAAEEE
+109 SSVE
-123 PVTLDLAQGSI
+123 LDLAQGSI

-148 TPYTGD
+148 TPFTGE
-154 YTIVQTDTTYVD
+154 YTIVQNDTAYVD
-166 KTISVTGGA
+166 KTISVTGGE

-185 IDVHAIFDACAFSIA
+185 IDVHAISQACAFSIA
-200 KGASVE
+200 SGASVD
-206 LVLTRSVT
+206 LVLKKVVT
-214 LKSGSNKAGLA
+214 LKSGSSRAGLA

-235 ANSRYG
+235 ADSRYG
-241 ALNATGGNSGAG
+241 ALNAAGGDSGAG
-253 IGGDYGNSSSYVGGN
+253 IGGYSGNNTTLYPGGN

-281 SGASGIGGYGTGT
+281 SSAAGIGGYSTGT
-294 GKDEQI
+294 GKEEQI

-311 GFGSAG
+311 GANAAG
-317 IGGGSSGYSG
+317 IGGGSSYSG

-345 GNGGAGIGGGARGNG
+345 GNSGGAGIGGGLGGSG

-368 LAGNARVI
+368 LAG
-376 ASASSGAGIGAGATY
+376 SAQITANSDSGAGIGAGASNGTL
-391 YYNKISTSATG
+391 TCGTG
-402 SYGELLITED
+402 SDGEILITEST
-412 AVVEVSSNSGAGI
+412 VVDSGSDSGAGI
-425 GAGQPSHYS
+425 GGGIPN
-434 SSYAYSYGTGSSGKL
+434 SYGTGSNGKL
-449 TINGNAQVTATSTQA
+449 TINGNAQVTATSAQA
-464 AGIGGGYNVRSR
+464 AGIGGGYSR
-476 SYLTGDAGVISIS
+476 NYTSYLTGNAGVISIS

-556 IAWAKVNGGTVTA
+556 IAQAKVNGGTVTA
-569 TSLTAA
+569 ASLTAA
-575 SGVAKLFSDSMQEG
+575 SGVADLSSEIMQEG

-595 AQESHNMSSG
+595 AQESHSMSSG

-615 LGAFYE
+615 LGDFYE
-621 LPEDRETPADAALT
+621 LPDDREIPADAALT

-644 PKGKK
+644 PKGTK
-649 LTVNGSLIVN
+649 LTVNGSLTVN

-687 LTGKLLPVTI
+687 LTGQLLPVTI

-704 EETSFDVSTLF
+704 EEISFDVSTLF

-720 AGTVTYT
+720 AGQVSYT
-727 VVCKNGAAGT
+727 VACKNGAAGT

-798 GNIHYWTCVT
+798 GNLHYWTCVS
-808 CGKCFSDEGGTEIP
+808 CGKCFSDEGITEIP
-822 YDSTIRAAL
+822 YNSVVKPAL

-842 CGAEDPGYQTTA
+842 CSASDPDYQTTA
-854 AIAISSLTAYPGD
+854 AVAISSLTAYPGD
-867 TIRIPV
+867 TIQIPV

-888 TYDTELL
+888 TYDPALL
-895 EYQEAAFDQAFLD
+895 EYQEAVFDQAFLD
-908 AAGAQTCVNAETAGK
+908 ATGAQTCINAETSGTI
-923 VILDW
+923 ILDW
-928 VQGQGEYSGSGDFA
+928 VLTQTEYSENGDFA
-942 VLTLKVKA
+942 VLSFKVKA
-950 VTEDGGAALTITY
+950 VAEAADAALTITY
-963 DPEDIFNKDHEN
+963 DPEDIFNKEHEN
-975 QTFQIENGTVQ
+975 QTFQIENGTVR

-1008 LLRYVCELDQDQV
+1008 LLRYVCELDQDKVQ
-1021 LGNPDVTGDGKVNNK
+1021 GNPDVTGDGKVNNK

-1043 FVAKLDGV
+1043 FVAQLDGV

>member
-1 MHTNFTMPA
+1 M
-10 AQRQELL
+10 
-17 KKVFG
+17 KK
-22 GGDKKPPDRADFL
+22 A
-35 GPYAAGILLF
+35 I
-45 AGALFVIK
+45 ALFLSM
-53 TVITL
+53 TML
-58 RAPRRRGPLP
+58 
-68 GGIAQKITFV
+68 
-78 CKQDFPLAQK
+78 
-88 RENWREY
+88 
-95 HKKALSLLLCLALL
+95 LSLALVPAHAEDA
-109 FSLAPVEIHAAEEE
+109 SSVE
-123 PVTLDLAQGSI
+123 LDLAQGSI

-148 TPYTGD
+148 TPYTGE
-154 YTIVQTDTTYVD
+154 YTIVQNDTAYVD
-166 KTISVTGGA
+166 KTIAVTGGE

-185 IDVHAIFDACAFSIA
+185 IDVHATSQACAFSIA
-200 KGASVE
+200 SGASVD
-206 LVLTRSVT
+206 LVLKKVVT
-214 LKSGSNKAGLA
+214 LKSGSSRAGLA

-235 ANSRYG
+235 AESRYG
-241 ALNATGGNSGAG
+241 ALNAVGGSSGAG
-253 IGGDYGNSSSYVGGN
+253 IGGYYGDSSSYAGGN

-281 SGASGIGGYGTGT
+281 SSAAGIGGYGTGT
-294 GKDEQI
+294 GTDEQI

-311 GFGSAG
+311 GSGSAG
-317 IGGGSSGYSG
+317 IGGGNHSSG

-345 GNGGAGIGGGARGNG
+345 GKGGGAGIGGGYGGNG
-360 TGTKGKII
+360 TGAKGK
-368 LAGNARVI
+368 LLLTGRAQVT
-376 ASASSGAGIGAGATY
+376 ASADSGAGIGAGAAY
-391 YYNKISTSATG
+391 STEDSGNGTFATG
-402 SYGELLITED
+402 SYGELLIMED
-412 AVVEVSSNSGAGI
+412 AVVEAGSDSGAGI
-425 GAGQPSHYS
+425 GGGKPSYYTR
-434 SSYAYSYGTGSSGKL
+434 SYVNNHKVNYYTVDCCSYGTGSNGKL

-464 AGIGGGYNVRSR
+464 AGIGGGNGSSS

-500 WGIGAN
+500 WGIGATSCLSS
-506 AYKNDGAL
+506 GAL

-556 IAWAKVNGGTVTA
+556 IAQAKVNGGTVTA

-575 SGVAKLFSDSMQEG
+575 SGVADLSSEIMQEG

-595 AQESHNMSSG
+595 AQESHNMRSG

-615 LGAFYE
+615 LGDFYE
-621 LPEDRETPADAALT
+621 LPDDREIPADAALT

-644 PKGKK
+644 PKGTK
-649 LTVNGSLIVN
+649 LTVNGSLTVN

-677 LNGETDITGK
+677 LNGETDITGT
-687 LTGKLLPVTI
+687 LTGQLLPVTI

-704 EETSFDVSTLF
+704 EEISFDVSALF

-720 AGTVTYT
+720 AGQVSYT
-727 VVCKNGAAGT
+727 VACKNGAAGT

-798 GNIHYWTCVT
+798 GNLHYWTCVS
-808 CGKCFSDEGGTEIP
+808 CGKCFSDEGVTEIP
-822 YDSTIRAAL
+822 YNSVVKPAL

-842 CGAEDPGYQTTA
+842 CSAADPDYQTTA
-854 AIAISSLTAYPGD
+854 AVAISSLTAYPGD
-867 TIRIPV
+867 IIQIPV

-895 EYQEAAFDQAFLD
+895 EYQDAAFDQAFLD
-908 AAGAQTCVNAETAGK
+908 AAGAQTCINAETSGTI
-923 VILDW
+923 ILNW
-928 VQGQGEYSGSGDFA
+928 VLAQTEYSENGDFA
-942 VLTLKVKA
+942 VLSFKVKA
-950 VTEDGGAALTITY
+950 VAEAADAALTITY
-963 DPEDIFNKDHEN
+963 DPENIFNKDHEN
-975 QTFQIENGTVQ
+975 QTFQIENGTVR

-996 GDGSVNINDALL
+996 GDGKVDINDALL
-1008 LLRYVCELDQDQV
+1008 LLRYVCELDQDKVQ
-1021 LGNPDVTGDGKVNNK
+1021 GNPDVTGDGKVNNK

-1043 FVAKLDGV
+1043 FVAQLDGV

>member
-1 MHTNFTMPA
+1 M
-10 AQRQELL
+10 
-17 KKVFG
+17 
-22 GGDKKPPDRADFL
+22 
-35 GPYAAGILLF
+35 
-45 AGALFVIK
+45 
-53 TVITL
+53 
-58 RAPRRRGPLP
+58 
-68 GGIAQKITFV
+68 
-78 CKQDFPLAQK
+78 
-88 RENWREY
+88 
-95 HKKALSLLLCLALL
+95 KKALSLLLCLALL
-109 FSLAPVEIHAAEEE
+109 FSLAPVEIHAAEEA

-148 TPYTGD
+148 TPFTGD

-166 KTISVTGGA
+166 KTIAVTGGE

-185 IDVHAIFDACAFSIA
+185 IDVHATSQACAFSIA

-206 LVLTRSVT
+206 LVLTRPVT
-214 LKSGSNKAGLA
+214 LKSGKQQAGLA

-235 ANSRYG
+235 ADSRYG
-241 ALNATGGNSGAG
+241 ALNAAGGDSGAG
-253 IGGDYGNSSSYVGGN
+253 IGGYYGNSSSYVGGS

-281 SGASGIGGYGTGT
+281 SGAAGIGGYGPGTGT
-294 GKDEQI
+294 NEQI

-311 GFGSAG
+311 GSGAAG
-317 IGGGSSGYSG
+317 IGGGRYSDGYYSG
-327 TGENGQIIIDG
+327 SATGENGQIIIDG

-345 GNGGAGIGGGARGNG
+345 GKGGGAGIGGSHSGDG
-360 TGTKGKII
+360 TGTKGRII
-368 LAGNARVI
+368 LAGNAHI
-376 ASASSGAGIGAGATY
+376 TASSDSGAGIGAGA
-391 YYNKISTSATG
+391 STGTLTCGTG
-402 SYGELLITED
+402 SDGEILITEST
-412 AVVEVSSNSGAGI
+412 VVDSGSDSGAGI
-425 GAGQPSHYS
+425 GGGKPGA
-434 SSYAYSYGTGSSGKL
+434 AYSFGTGSNGKL
-449 TINGNAQVTATSTQA
+449 TINGNAQVTATSAQA
-464 AGIGGGYNVRSR
+464 AGIGGGYSSNYT
-476 SYLTGDAGVISIS
+476 SYLTGNAGVISIS

-549 EASGYTG
+549 DASGYTG
-556 IAWAKVNGGTVTA
+556 IAQAKVNGGTVTA
-569 TSLTAA
+569 ASLTAA
-575 SGVAKLFSDSMQEG
+575 SGVADLSADSMQEG

-595 AQESHNMSSG
+595 AQESHNMNSG

-615 LGAFYE
+615 LGDFYE
-621 LPEDRETPADAALT
+621 LPDDREIPADAALT

-644 PKGKK
+644 PKGTK
-649 LTVNGSLIVN
+649 LTVTGSLTVN

-668 YTAPGGSLA
+668 YTAPNGSLA

-687 LTGKLLPVTI
+687 LTGQLLPVTI
-697 ETHDQET
+697 EARDQET

-761 LYQSASATAVLTA
+761 LYQSASATGVLTA

-779 PHEHQLEEFEEKAP
+779 PHEHRLEEFEEKAP
-793 TCLEP
+793 ACLEP

-950 VTEDGGAALTITY
+950 VTEDGDAALTITY
-963 DPEDIFNKDHEN
+963 DPEDIFNKYHEN

-986 IKKLRPGDIN
+986 VKKLRPGDIN

>member
-1 MHTNFTMPA
+1 M
-10 AQRQELL
+10 
-17 KKVFG
+17 KK
-22 GGDKKPPDRADFL
+22 A
-35 GPYAAGILLF
+35 I
-45 AGALFVIK
+45 ALFLSM
-53 TVITL
+53 TML
-58 RAPRRRGPLP
+58 
-68 GGIAQKITFV
+68 
-78 CKQDFPLAQK
+78 
-88 RENWREY
+88 
-95 HKKALSLLLCLALL
+95 LSLALVPAHAEDA
-109 FSLAPVEIHAAEEE
+109 SSVE
-123 PVTLDLAQGSI
+123 LDLAQGSI

-148 TPYTGD
+148 TPFTGE

-166 KTISVTGGA
+166 KTIAVTGGE

-185 IDVHAIFDACAFSIA
+185 IDVHATSQACAFSIA

-206 LVLTRSVT
+206 LVLTRPVT
-214 LKSGSNKAGLA
+214 LKSGAKQAGLA

-235 ANSRYG
+235 ADSRYG
-241 ALNATGGNSGAG
+241 ALNAVGGDSGAG
-253 IGGDYGNSSSYVGGN
+253 IGGYYGDSSSYAGGN

-281 SGASGIGGYGTGT
+281 SGTAGIGGYGTGT
-294 GKDEQI
+294 GKEEQI

-311 GFGSAG
+311 GSGSAG
-317 IGGGSSGYSG
+317 IGGGSGYSG

-345 GNGGAGIGGGARGNG
+345 GNSGAGIGGGCRGDG
-360 TGTKGKII
+360 TGTTGKII
-368 LAGNARVI
+368 LAGGAKVTTI
-376 ASASSGAGIGAGATY
+376 SDSGAGIGAGYALGENYRQGDAHGGKAHETC
-391 YYNKISTSATG
+391 ATG
-402 SYGELLITED
+402 SYGELLITEEVVVD
-412 AVVEVSSNSGAGI
+412 ADSNSGAGI
-425 GAGQPSHYS
+425 GAGKSSTYS
-434 SSYAYSYGTGSSGKL
+434 YYGTSKINGKTYVHSGTASSCSYGTGPNGKL

-464 AGIGGGYNVRSR
+464 AGIGGGYNGSSS

-500 WGIGAN
+500 WGIGATS
-506 AYKNDGAL
+506 YLSSGAL

-549 EASGYTG
+549 EASGSTG
-556 IAWAKVNGGTVTA
+556 IAQAKVNGGTVTA

-575 SGVAKLFSDSMQEG
+575 SGVADLSSEIMQEG

-595 AQESHNMSSG
+595 AQESHSMRSG

-615 LGAFYE
+615 LGDFYE
-621 LPEDRETPADAALT
+621 LPDDREIPADAALI

-644 PKGKK
+644 PKGTK
-649 LTVNGSLIVN
+649 LTVNGSLTVN

-687 LTGKLLPVTI
+687 LTGQLLPVTI

-704 EETSFDVSTLF
+704 EEISFDVSTLF

-720 AGTVTYT
+720 AGQVSYT
-727 VVCKNGAAGT
+727 VACKNGAAGT

-798 GNIHYWTCVT
+798 GNLHYWTCVS
-808 CGKCFSDEGGTEIP
+808 CGKCFSDEGITEIP
-822 YDSTIRAAL
+822 YNSVVKPAL

-842 CGAEDPGYQTTA
+842 CSAADPDYQTTA
-854 AIAISSLTAYPGD
+854 AVAISSLTAYPGD
-867 TIRIPV
+867 TIQIPV

-888 TYDTELL
+888 TYDPELL
-895 EYQEAAFDQAFLD
+895 EYQDAAFDQAFLD
-908 AAGAQTCVNAETAGK
+908 AAGAQTCINAETSGTI
-923 VILDW
+923 ILDW
-928 VQGQGEYSGSGDFA
+928 VLAQTEYSENGDFA
-942 VLTLKVKA
+942 VLTFKVKA
-950 VTEDGGAALTITY
+950 VTEDADAALTITY
-963 DPEDIFNKDHEN
+963 DPEDIFNKEHEN
-975 QTFQIENGTVQ
+975 QTFQIENGTVR

-1008 LLRYVCELDQDQV
+1008 LLRYVCELDQDKVQ
-1021 LGNPDVTGDGKVNNK
+1021 GNPDVTGDGKVNNK

-1043 FVAKLDGV
+1043 FVAQLDGV

>member
-1 MHTNFTMPA
+1 M
-10 AQRQELL
+10 
-17 KKVFG
+17 
-22 GGDKKPPDRADFL
+22 
-35 GPYAAGILLF
+35 
-45 AGALFVIK
+45 
-53 TVITL
+53 
-58 RAPRRRGPLP
+58 
-68 GGIAQKITFV
+68 
-78 CKQDFPLAQK
+78 
-88 RENWREY
+88 
-95 HKKALSLLLCLALL
+95 LLCLALL

-148 TPYTGD
+148 TPFTGD

-166 KTISVTGGA
+166 KTIAVTGGE
-175 HKITMGSKVE
+175 HKITMGSKVV
-185 IDVHAIFDACAFSIA
+185 IDVHAISDACAFSIA

-214 LKSGSNKAGLA
+214 LKSGSGRAGLA

-235 ANSRYG
+235 AGSRYG
-241 ALNATGGNSGAG
+241 ALNAAGGDSGAG
-253 IGGDYGNSSSYVGGN
+253 IGGYYGNSSSYVGGS

-281 SGASGIGGYGTGT
+281 SGAAGIGGYSAGTGT
-294 GKDEQI
+294 NEQI

-311 GFGSAG
+311 GTNAAG
-317 IGGGSSGYSG
+317 IGGGGSYSQSRAYGHG
-327 TGENGQIIIDG
+327 TDANGQIIIDG
-338 TAVVTAT
+338 TAVVIAT
-345 GNGGAGIGGGARGNG
+345 GKGGGAGIGGGYGGNG
-360 TGTKGKII
+360 TGAKGK
-368 LAGNARVI
+368 LLLTGRAQVT
-376 ASASSGAGIGAGATY
+376 ASADSGAGIGAGAAY
-391 YYNKISTSATG
+391 STEDSGNETFATG
-402 SYGELLITED
+402 SYGELLIMED
-412 AVVEVSSNSGAGI
+412 AVVEASSDSGAGI
-425 GAGQPSHYS
+425 GGGKPSHYTHS
-434 SSYAYSYGTGSSGKL
+434 IVTNHKVNYYTVDCHSYGTGSNGKL
-449 TINGNAQVTATSTQA
+449 TINGNAQVTATSAQA
-464 AGIGGGYNVRSR
+464 AGIGGGYSSNYT
-476 SYLTGDAGVISIS
+476 SYLTGNAGVISIS

-556 IAWAKVNGGTVTA
+556 IAQAKVNGGTVTA
-569 TSLTAA
+569 ASLTAD
-575 SGVAKLFSDSMQEG
+575 SGVADLSADSMQEG

-595 AQESHNMSSG
+595 AQESHNMRSG

-615 LGAFYE
+615 LGDFYE
-621 LPEDRETPADAALT
+621 LPDDREIPADAALI

-644 PKGKK
+644 PKGTK
-649 LTVNGSLIVN
+649 LTVNGSLTVN

-687 LTGKLLPVTI
+687 LTGQLLPVTI

-704 EETSFDVSTLF
+704 EEISFDVSALF

-720 AGTVTYT
+720 AGQVSYT
-727 VVCKNGAAGT
+727 VAFKNGAAGT
-737 LTGTILSIQQSGTF
+737 LTETILSIQQSGIF
-751 EITAATAETA
+751 EITASTAETA

-942 VLTLKVKA
+942 VLTFKVKA
-950 VTEDGGAALTITY
+950 VTEDGDAALTITY

>member
-1 MHTNFTMPA
+1 MT
-10 AQRQELL
+10 
-17 KKVFG
+17 
-22 GGDKKPPDRADFL
+22 
-35 GPYAAGILLF
+35 
-45 AGALFVIK
+45 
-53 TVITL
+53 
-58 RAPRRRGPLP
+58 
-68 GGIAQKITFV
+68 
-78 CKQDFPLAQK
+78 
-88 RENWREY
+88 
-95 HKKALSLLLCLALL
+95 KALSLLLCLALL
-109 FSLAPVEIHAAEEE
+109 FSLAPVEIHAEEEE

-166 KTISVTGGA
+166 KTIAVTGGE
-175 HKITMGSKVE
+175 HKITMSSKVV
-185 IDVHAIFDACAFSIA
+185 IDVHAISDACAFSIA

-225 VPTGAAVTIS
+225 VPSGAAVTIS
-235 ANSRYG
+235 ADGYYG
-241 ALNATGGNSGAG
+241 ALNAVGGDSGAG
-253 IGGDYGNSSSYVGGN
+253 IGGAYNGSSSTGGN

-281 SGASGIGGYGTGT
+281 SRAAGIGGYGTGT

-311 GFGSAG
+311 GSNAAG
-317 IGGGSSGYSG
+317 IGGGSGYSG

-345 GNGGAGIGGGARGNG
+345 GNGGAGIGGG
-360 TGTKGKII
+360 K
-368 LAGNARVI
+368 L
-376 ASASSGAGIGAGATY
+376 SST
-391 YYNKISTSATG
+391 
-402 SYGELLITED
+402 
-412 AVVEVSSNSGAGI
+412 
-425 GAGQPSHYS
+425 
-434 SSYAYSYGTGSSGKL
+434 SYGTGAYGKL

-464 AGIGGGYNVRSR
+464 AGIGGGNGSSS

-500 WGIGAN
+500 WGIGAT
-506 AYKNDGAL
+506 AYQSSGAL

-556 IAWAKVNGGTVTA
+556 IAQATVNGGTVTA

-575 SGVAKLFSDSMQEG
+575 SGVADLSSEIMQEG

-615 LGAFYE
+615 LGDFYE
-621 LPEDRETPADAALT
+621 LPDDRKIPADAALT

-644 PKGKK
+644 PKGTK
-649 LTVNGSLIVN
+649 LTVNGSLTVN

-668 YTAPGGSLA
+668 YTAPNGSLD

-687 LTGKLLPVTI
+687 LTGQLLPVTI
-697 ETHDQET
+697 EARDQET

-737 LTGTILSIQQSGTF
+737 LTGTILSIQQSGIF
-751 EITAATAETA
+751 EITASTAETA
-761 LYQSASATAVLTA
+761 LYQSASATALLTA

-942 VLTLKVKA
+942 VLTFKVKA
-950 VTEDGGAALTITY
+950 VTEDGDAALTITY

-986 IKKLRPGDIN
+986 VKKLRPGDIN

>member
-1 MHTNFTMPA
+1 M
-10 AQRQELL
+10 
-17 KKVFG
+17 KKT
-22 GGDKKPPDRADFL
+22 
-35 GPYAAGILLF
+35 I
-45 AGALFVIK
+45 ALFLSM
-53 TVITL
+53 TML
-58 RAPRRRGPLP
+58 
-68 GGIAQKITFV
+68 
-78 CKQDFPLAQK
+78 
-88 RENWREY
+88 
-95 HKKALSLLLCLALL
+95 LSLALVPAHAEDA
-109 FSLAPVEIHAAEEE
+109 SSVE
-123 PVTLDLAQGSI
+123 LDLAQGSI

-148 TPYTGD
+148 TPFTGE
-154 YTIVQTDTTYVD
+154 YTIVQTDPTYVD

-175 HKITMGSKVE
+175 HKITMGSKVV
-185 IDVHAIFDACAFSIA
+185 IDVHAISEACAFSIA

-214 LKSGSNKAGLA
+214 LKSGSWRAGLA

-235 ANSRYG
+235 ADSRYG
-241 ALNATGGNSGAG
+241 ALNAAGGSSGAG
-253 IGGDYGNSSSYVGGN
+253 IGGAYNGSSSTGGN

-281 SGASGIGGYGTGT
+281 SSAAGIGGYGTGT
-294 GKDEQI
+294 GTDEQI

-311 GFGSAG
+311 GSGSAG
-317 IGGGSSGYSG
+317 IGGGNHSSG

-345 GNGGAGIGGGARGNG
+345 GKGGGAGIGGGYGGNG
-360 TGTKGKII
+360 TGAKGK
-368 LAGNARVI
+368 LLLTGRAQVN
-376 ASASSGAGIGAGATY
+376 ASADSGAGIGAGAAY
-391 YYNKISTSATG
+391 STEDSGNETFATG
-402 SYGELLITED
+402 SYGELLIMED
-412 AVVEVSSNSGAGI
+412 AVVETSSDSGAGI
-425 GAGQPSHYS
+425 GGGKPSYYTR
-434 SSYAYSYGTGSSGKL
+434 SYVSNHKVNYYTVDCRSYGTGPNGKL

-464 AGIGGGYNVRSR
+464 AGIGAGNGRSS

-500 WGIGAN
+500 WGIGADT
-506 AYKNDGAL
+506 YKNDGAL

-556 IAWAKVNGGTVTA
+556 IAQATVNGGAVTA

-575 SGVAKLFSDSMQEG
+575 SGVTDLSSEIMQEG

-595 AQESHNMSSG
+595 AQESHSMRSG

-615 LGAFYE
+615 LGDFYE
-621 LPEDRETPADAALT
+621 LPDDREIPADATLT

-644 PKGKK
+644 PKGTK
-649 LTVNGSLIVN
+649 LTVTGSLIVN

-687 LTGKLLPVTI
+687 LTGQLLPVII

-720 AGTVTYT
+720 AGAVTYT
-727 VVCKNGAAGT
+727 VACKNGAAGT

-793 TCLEP
+793 TCLLP
-798 GNIHYWTCVT
+798 GNLHYWTCVN
-808 CGKCFSDEGGTEIP
+808 CGKCFSDEGMTEIP
-822 YDSTIRAAL
+822 YDSTIKAAL
-831 GHDFHNGSCTR
+831 GHDYKNGSCTR
-842 CGAEDPGYQTTA
+842 CGAEDPGYQTTP
-854 AIAISSLTAYPGD
+854 AIAVPSLTAYPND
-867 TIRIPV
+867 TIQIPI

-888 TYDTELL
+888 TYDPALL
-895 EYQEAAFDQAFLD
+895 EYQEAVFDQAFLE
-908 AAGAQTCVNAETAGK
+908 ATGAQTCVNAETAGK
-923 VILDW
+923 IILDW
-928 VQGQGEYSGSGDFA
+928 VLAQTEYSENGDFA
-942 VLTLKVKA
+942 VLTFKVKT
-950 VTEDGGAALTITY
+950 VTEDADAALTITY
-963 DPEDIFNKDHEN
+963 DPDDIFNKDHEN
-975 QTFQIENGTVQ
+975 QTFQVENGTVQ
-986 IKKLRPGDIN
+986 IKKIPPRRHQRRRQCGHQ
-996 GDGSVNINDALL
+996 
-1008 LLRYVCELDQDQV
+1008 R
-1021 LGNPDVTGDGKVNNK
+1021 
-1036 DVVTLLR
+1036 R
-1043 FVAKLDGV
+1043 FPPSPLC
-1051 VLH
+1051 L

>member
-1 MHTNFTMPA
+1 M
-10 AQRQELL
+10 
-17 KKVFG
+17 KK
-22 GGDKKPPDRADFL
+22 A
-35 GPYAAGILLF
+35 I
-45 AGALFVIK
+45 ALFLSM
-53 TVITL
+53 TML
-58 RAPRRRGPLP
+58 
-68 GGIAQKITFV
+68 
-78 CKQDFPLAQK
+78 
-88 RENWREY
+88 
-95 HKKALSLLLCLALL
+95 LSLALVPAHAEDA
-109 FSLAPVEIHAAEEE
+109 SSVE
-123 PVTLDLAQGSI
+123 LDLAQGSI

-148 TPYTGD
+148 TPFTGE
-154 YTIVQTDTTYVD
+154 YTIVQNDTAYVD
-166 KTISVTGGA
+166 KTISVTGGE

-185 IDVHAIFDACAFSIA
+185 IDVHATSQACAFSIA
-200 KGASVE
+200 SGASVD
-206 LVLTRSVT
+206 LVLKKVVT
-214 LKSGSNKAGLA
+214 LKSGSWRAGLA

-235 ANSRYG
+235 ADSRYG
-241 ALNATGGNSGAG
+241 ALNAAGGDSGAG
-253 IGGDYGNSSSYVGGN
+253 IGGYYGNSSSYVGGS

-281 SGASGIGGYGTGT
+281 SSAAGIGGYSTGT
-294 GKDEQI
+294 GKEEQI

-311 GFGSAG
+311 GANAAG
-317 IGGGSSGYSG
+317 IGGGSSYSG

-345 GNGGAGIGGGARGNG
+345 GNSGGAGIGGGLGGSG

-368 LAGNARVI
+368 LAG
-376 ASASSGAGIGAGATY
+376 SAQITANSDSGAGIGAGASNGTL
-391 YYNKISTSATG
+391 TCGTG
-402 SYGELLITED
+402 SDGEILITEST
-412 AVVEVSSNSGAGI
+412 VVDSGSDSGAGI
-425 GAGQPSHYS
+425 GGGIPN
-434 SSYAYSYGTGSSGKL
+434 SYGTGSNGKL
-449 TINGNAQVTATSTQA
+449 TINGNAQVTATSAQA
-464 AGIGGGYNVRSR
+464 AGIGGGYSR
-476 SYLTGDAGVISIS
+476 NYTSYLTGNAGVISIS

-549 EASGYTG
+549 EASGSTG
-556 IAWAKVNGGTVTA
+556 IAQAKVNGGTVTA

-575 SGVAKLFSDSMQEG
+575 SGVADLSSEIMQEG

-595 AQESHNMSSG
+595 AQESHSMSSG

-615 LGAFYE
+615 LGDFYE
-621 LPEDRETPADAALT
+621 LPDDREIPADAALT

-644 PKGKK
+644 PKGTK
-649 LTVNGSLIVN
+649 LTVNGSLTVN

-687 LTGKLLPVTI
+687 LTGQLLPVTI

-704 EETSFDVSTLF
+704 EEISFDVSTLF

-720 AGTVTYT
+720 AGQVSYT
-727 VVCKNGAAGT
+727 VACKNGAAGT

-798 GNIHYWTCVT
+798 GNLHYWTCVS
-808 CGKCFSDEGGTEIP
+808 CGKCFSDEGITEIP
-822 YDSTIRAAL
+822 YNSVVKPAL

-842 CGAEDPGYQTTA
+842 CSAADPDYQTTA
-854 AIAISSLTAYPGD
+854 AVAISSLTAYPGD
-867 TIRIPV
+867 TIQIPV

-888 TYDTELL
+888 TYDPELL
-895 EYQEAAFDQAFLD
+895 EYQDAAFDQAFLD
-908 AAGAQTCVNAETAGK
+908 AAGAQTCINAETSGTI
-923 VILDW
+923 ILDW
-928 VQGQGEYSGSGDFA
+928 VLAQTEYSENGDFA
-942 VLTLKVKA
+942 VLSFKVKA
-950 VTEDGGAALTITY
+950 VAEAADAALTITY
-963 DPEDIFNKDHEN
+963 DPEDIFNKEHEN
-975 QTFQIENGTVQ
+975 QTFQIENGTVR

-1008 LLRYVCELDQDQV
+1008 LLRYVCELDQDKVQ
-1021 LGNPDVTGDGKVNNK
+1021 GNPDVTGDGKVNNK

-1043 FVAKLDGV
+1043 FVAQLDGV

>member
-1 MHTNFTMPA
+1 M
-10 AQRQELL
+10 
-17 KKVFG
+17 
-22 GGDKKPPDRADFL
+22 
-35 GPYAAGILLF
+35 
-45 AGALFVIK
+45 
-53 TVITL
+53 
-58 RAPRRRGPLP
+58 
-68 GGIAQKITFV
+68 
-78 CKQDFPLAQK
+78 
-88 RENWREY
+88 
-95 HKKALSLLLCLALL
+95 KKALSLLLCLALL
-109 FSLAPVEIHAAEEE
+109 FFLAPVEIHAEEEE
-123 PVTLDLAQGSI
+123 PVTLSLAQGSI

-166 KTISVTGGA
+166 KTIAVTGGA

-185 IDVHAIFDACAFSIA
+185 IDVHAISSACAFSIA

-206 LVLTRSVT
+206 LVLTRPVT

-225 VPTGAAVTIS
+225 VPSGAAVTIS
-235 ANSRYG
+235 ADGRYG
-241 ALNATGGNSGAG
+241 ALNAAGGDSGAG
-253 IGGDYGNSSSYVGGN
+253 IGGYYSSSYACGN
-268 ITILSG
+268 ISILSG

-281 SGASGIGGYGTGT
+281 SRAAGIGGYGTGT

-311 GFGSAG
+311 GSDAAG
-317 IGGGSSGYSG
+317 IGGGSGYSG

-338 TAVVTAT
+338 TAVVTAI
-345 GNGGAGIGGGARGNG
+345 GNSGAGIGGG
-360 TGTKGKII
+360 K
-368 LAGNARVI
+368 L
-376 ASASSGAGIGAGATY
+376 SST
-391 YYNKISTSATG
+391 
-402 SYGELLITED
+402 
-412 AVVEVSSNSGAGI
+412 
-425 GAGQPSHYS
+425 
-434 SSYAYSYGTGSSGKL
+434 SYGTGAYGKL

-464 AGIGGGYNVRSR
+464 AGIGGGYSSNSTSYSR
-476 SYLTGDAGVISIS
+476 LTDSAGVISIS

-500 WGIGAN
+500 WGIGAT
-506 AYKNDGAL
+506 AYQSSGAL

-556 IAWAKVNGGTVTA
+556 IAQATVNGGTVTA

-575 SGVAKLFSDSMQEG
+575 SGVADLSSDSMQEG

-595 AQESHNMSSG
+595 AQESHSMSSG

-615 LGAFYE
+615 LGDFYE
-621 LPEDRETPADAALT
+621 LPDDREIPTDAALT
-635 VAEDQELIV
+635 VAKDQELIV
-644 PKGKK
+644 PKGTK
-649 LTVNGSLIVN
+649 LTVTGSLTVN

-687 LTGKLLPVTI
+687 LTGQLLPVTI

-761 LYQSASATAVLTA
+761 LYQSASATALLTA

-950 VTEDGGAALTITY
+950 VTEDGDAALTITY

>member
-1 MHTNFTMPA
+1 M
-10 AQRQELL
+10 
-17 KKVFG
+17 
-22 GGDKKPPDRADFL
+22 
-35 GPYAAGILLF
+35 
-45 AGALFVIK
+45 
-53 TVITL
+53 
-58 RAPRRRGPLP
+58 
-68 GGIAQKITFV
+68 
-78 CKQDFPLAQK
+78 
-88 RENWREY
+88 
-95 HKKALSLLLCLALL
+95 KKALSLLLCLALL
-109 FSLAPVEIHAAEEE
+109 FSLAPVEIHAEEEE

-148 TPYTGD
+148 TPFTGD

-166 KTISVTGGA
+166 KTIAVTGGE
-175 HKITMGSKVE
+175 HKITMGSKVV
-185 IDVHAIFDACAFSIA
+185 IDVHAISDACAFSIA

-206 LVLTRSVT
+206 LVLTKSVT
-214 LKSGSNKAGLA
+214 LKSGKSRAGLA

-235 ANSRYG
+235 ADSRYG
-241 ALNATGGNSGAG
+241 ALNAVGGDSGAG
-253 IGGDYGNSSSYVGGN
+253 IGGYYSSSYACGN
-268 ITILSG
+268 ISILSG

-281 SGASGIGGYGTGT
+281 SRAAGIGGYGTGT

-311 GFGSAG
+311 GSDAAG
-317 IGGGSSGYSG
+317 IGGGSGYSG

-368 LAGNARVI
+368 LAGSAKVI
-376 ASASSGAGIGAGATY
+376 AISDTGAGIGAGRTY
-391 YYNKISTSATG
+391 DNNGESTTWATG
-402 SYGELLITED
+402 SYGEILITED
-412 AVVEVSSNSGAGI
+412 AVVNASSDSGTGI
-425 GAGQPSHYS
+425 GGGKS
-434 SSYAYSYGTGSSGKL
+434 SSTSYGTGSNGKL
-449 TINGNAQVTATSTQA
+449 TINGNAQVTATSTKA
-464 AGIGGGYNVRSR
+464 AGIGGGNGIAG

-500 WGIGAN
+500 WGIGADT
-506 AYKNDGAL
+506 YKNNGAL

-556 IAWAKVNGGTVTA
+556 IAQATVNGGTVTA

-595 AQESHNMSSG
+595 AQESHNMNSG

-615 LGAFYE
+615 LGDFYE
-621 LPEDRETPADAALT
+621 LPDDREIPADAALT

-644 PKGKK
+644 PKGTK
-649 LTVNGSLIVN
+649 LTVNGSLTVN
-659 GKLTVAGTL
+659 GKLTVNGNIDVTGTL
-668 YTAPGGSLA
+668 
-677 LNGETDITGK
+677 TGQ
-687 LTGKLLPVTI
+687 LLPVTI

-704 EETSFDVSTLF
+704 EETSFDVSALF

-737 LTGTILSIQQSGTF
+737 LTGTILSIQQSGIF
-751 EITAATAETA
+751 EITASTAETA
-761 LYQSASATAVLTA
+761 LYQSASATALLTA

-798 GNIHYWTCVT
+798 GNLHYWTCVT

-942 VLTLKVKA
+942 VLTFKVKA
-950 VTEDGGAALTITY
+950 VTEDGDAALTITY

>member
-1 MHTNFTMPA
+1 M
-10 AQRQELL
+10 
-17 KKVFG
+17 
-22 GGDKKPPDRADFL
+22 
-35 GPYAAGILLF
+35 
-45 AGALFVIK
+45 
-53 TVITL
+53 
-58 RAPRRRGPLP
+58 
-68 GGIAQKITFV
+68 
-78 CKQDFPLAQK
+78 
-88 RENWREY
+88 
-95 HKKALSLLLCLALL
+95 KKALSLLLCLALL

-166 KTISVTGGA
+166 KTIAVTGGE

-185 IDVHAIFDACAFSIA
+185 IDVHAISSACAFSIA

-206 LVLTRSVT
+206 LVLTRPVT

-225 VPTGAAVTIS
+225 VPSGAAVTIS
-235 ANSRYG
+235 ADGRYG
-241 ALNATGGNSGAG
+241 ALNAAGGDSGAG
-253 IGGDYGNSSSYVGGN
+253 IGG
-268 ITILSG
+268 
-274 TVEATGG
+274 
-281 SGASGIGGYGTGT
+281 GYG
-294 GKDEQI
+294 
-300 HISGGKVTATG
+300 
-311 GFGSAG
+311 
-317 IGGGSSGYSG
+317 
-327 TGENGQIIIDG
+327 
-338 TAVVTAT
+338 
-345 GNGGAGIGGGARGNG
+345 GNG
-360 TGTKGKII
+360 TGAKGK
-368 LAGNARVI
+368 LLLTGRAQVN
-376 ASASSGAGIGAGATY
+376 ASADFGAGIGAGAAY
-391 YYNKISTSATG
+391 STEDSGNETFATG
-402 SYGELLITED
+402 SYGELLIMED
-412 AVVEVSSNSGAGI
+412 AVVETSSDSGAGI
-425 GAGQPSHYS
+425 GGGKPSYYTR
-434 SSYAYSYGTGSSGKL
+434 SYVSNHKVNYYTVDCCSYGTGSNGKL
-449 TINGNAQVTATSTQA
+449 TINGNSHVTATSTQA
-464 AGIGGGYNVRSR
+464 AGIGGGNGSSS

-506 AYKNDGAL
+506 TYKNDGAL

-556 IAWAKVNGGTVTA
+556 IAQATVNGGTVTA

-575 SGVAKLFSDSMQEG
+575 SGVADLSSEIMQEG

-615 LGAFYE
+615 LGDFYE
-621 LPEDRETPADAALT
+621 LPEDREIPADAALT

-644 PKGKK
+644 PKGTK
-649 LTVNGSLIVN
+649 LTVNGSLTVN

-687 LTGKLLPVTI
+687 LTGQLLPVTI
-697 ETHDQET
+697 EARDQET
-704 EETSFDVSTLF
+704 EETSFDVSALF

-942 VLTLKVKA
+942 VLTFKVKA
-950 VTEDGGAALTITY
+950 VTEDGDAALTITY

>member
-1 MHTNFTMPA
+1 M
-10 AQRQELL
+10 
-17 KKVFG
+17 
-22 GGDKKPPDRADFL
+22 
-35 GPYAAGILLF
+35 
-45 AGALFVIK
+45 
-53 TVITL
+53 
-58 RAPRRRGPLP
+58 
-68 GGIAQKITFV
+68 
-78 CKQDFPLAQK
+78 
-88 RENWREY
+88 
-95 HKKALSLLLCLALL
+95 KKALSLLLCLALL
-109 FSLAPVEIHAAEEE
+109 FSLAPVEIHAEEEE

-148 TPYTGD
+148 TPFTGD

-166 KTISVTGGA
+166 KTIAVTGGE
-175 HKITMGSKVE
+175 HKITMGSKVV
-185 IDVHAIFDACAFSIA
+185 IDVHALPYVCAFSIA
-200 KGASVE
+200 TGASVE
-206 LVLTRSVT
+206 LALTKSVT
-214 LKSGSNKAGLA
+214 LKSGKSRAGLA

-235 ANSRYG
+235 AESRYG
-241 ALNATGGNSGAG
+241 ALNAVGGDSGAG
-253 IGGDYGNSSSYVGGN
+253 IGGAYNGSSSTGGN

-281 SGASGIGGYGTGT
+281 SSAAGIGGYGTGT
-294 GKDEQI
+294 GTDEQI

-311 GFGSAG
+311 GSNAAG
-317 IGGGSSGYSG
+317 IGGGNMSSGRDG

-345 GNGGAGIGGGARGNG
+345 GNSGAGIGGASGGAG
-360 TGTKGKII
+360 TGGNGKII
-368 LAGNARVI
+368 LAGSARVT
-376 ASASSGAGIGAGATY
+376 ASADTGAGIGAGASNGTL
-391 YYNKISTSATG
+391 TCGTG
-402 SYGELLITED
+402 SDGEILITES
-412 AVVEVSSNSGAGI
+412 AVVDSGSDSGAGI
-425 GAGQPSHYS
+425 GGGKPSAYS
-434 SSYAYSYGTGSSGKL
+434 SGTGSNGRL
-449 TINGNAQVTATSTQA
+449 TINGNAQVTAASTKA
-464 AGIGGGYNVRSR
+464 AGIGGGNGSSS

-556 IAWAKVNGGTVTA
+556 IAQAKVNGGTVTA

-575 SGVAKLFSDSMQEG
+575 SGVADLSSDSMQEG

-595 AQESHNMSSG
+595 AQESHSMSSG

-615 LGAFYE
+615 LGDFYE
-621 LPEDRETPADAALT
+621 LPEDRKIPADAALT

-644 PKGKK
+644 PKGTK
-649 LTVNGSLIVN
+649 LTVTGSLIVN

-668 YTAPGGSLA
+668 YTAPNGSLD

-687 LTGKLLPVTI
+687 LTGQLLPVTI
-697 ETHDQET
+697 EARDQET

-720 AGTVTYT
+720 AGTVSYT
-727 VVCKNGAAGT
+727 VAFKNGAAGT

-923 VILDW
+923 IILDW

-942 VLTLKVKA
+942 VLTFKVKA